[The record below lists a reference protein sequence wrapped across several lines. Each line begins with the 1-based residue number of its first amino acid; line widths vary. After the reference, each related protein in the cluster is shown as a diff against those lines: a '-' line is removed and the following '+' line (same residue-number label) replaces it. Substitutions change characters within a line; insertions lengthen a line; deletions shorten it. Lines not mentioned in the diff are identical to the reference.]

1 MFVRGRAEVPDAPNR
16 AALSDVMSIKVV
28 TAPDRL
34 LRALRRLGAVVALP
48 LAVSLVLAATPA
60 NASTL
65 HTVVQDDTLSL
76 FSPQSLPRFTAT
88 LRWLGVDYLR
98 VSAEWKLEA
107 PDPDMAVTPTG
118 FAAGSRIATDPA
130 AYNSSGM
137 LALDRAVRAATAAG
151 LNVMVD
157 PAFSAP
163 LWATRSRPPSS
174 TTGDPWYTTDINV
187 RQLVDWE
194 TMLAHR
200 YSGSYTPPGATAPL
214 PRVAAFT
221 LWNEPNGSGFLEP
234 QWDGGVPVSADWY
247 RQLVEEAY
255 PAIKAAAP
263 SATVL
268 IGNTSD
274 AGGDAESGRGGV
286 PPLDWIRRLACVD
299 AQLRPI
305 TTGACAHF
313 TTIPADGYAHHP
325 YERSAPP
332 WVPSSSNEAGWAQM
346 GDLGTLQSLLDRL
359 VAMRRLTPGAANLWL
374 TEQGYESNAQLRER
388 PWGEQQQAQLNAEA
402 ELVASGDSQ
411 VASFSQFLLR
421 DTLTSETLAL
431 RQRTADPRPE
441 LRGTWTTGLER
452 EDGGA
457 KPALAMFR
465 SPIVARVTSVTRRVC
480 TAPVGHTRGSITNV
494 QLVTVWGRARPA
506 RSATSIRV
514 QERAAGGAFLTA
526 HTTTSDPI
534 GIFRAQL
541 AVPPGVQVRFQWL
554 QGRSWQS
561 SPAVTPAGQPS

>member
-1 MFVRGRAEVPDAPNR
+1 VIAP
-16 AALSDVMSIKVV
+16 ALVS
-28 TAPDRL
+28 
-34 LRALRRLGAVVALP
+34 RALRRLGATFVVP
-48 LAVSLVLAATPA
+48 LAASLLPAATPA
-60 NASTL
+60 NARTL
-65 HTVVQDDTLSL
+65 HTIVQDDTLSL
-76 FSPQSLPRFTAT
+76 FSAQSLPRSMAT

-107 PDPDMAVTPTG
+107 PEANAARTPRG
-118 FAAGSRIATDPA
+118 FAAGSRLATDPA
-130 AYNSSGM
+130 SYNSSGM
-137 LALDRAVRAATAAG
+137 LALDRAVRAGAGAG
-151 LNVMVD
+151 LSVIVD

-174 TTGDPWYTTDINV
+174 TGGDPWYTTDIDV

-194 TMLAHR
+194 TMLARR

-234 QWDGGVPVSADWY
+234 QWIGGVPVSADWY
-247 RQLVEEAY
+247 RQLLDLAY
-255 PAIKAAAP
+255 PAIKSVSP

-299 AQLRPI
+299 AQLRPLS
-305 TTGACAHF
+305 TGACAHF
-313 TTIPADGYAHHP
+313 QTIPADGYAHHP

-332 WVPSSSNEAGWAQM
+332 WVPSSSREAGWAQM
-346 GDLGTLQSLLDRL
+346 GDLKTLQSLLDRL
-359 VAMRRLTPGAANLWL
+359 VAMHRLAPGAAELWL
-374 TEQGYESNAQLRER
+374 TEQGYESNAQLRDR
-388 PWGEQQQAQLNAEA
+388 PWTEQQQAQLNAEA
-402 ELVASGDSQ
+402 EFLAWSDPH

-431 RQRTADPRPE
+431 RQRTGNPTTE

-452 EDGGA
+452 QDGAA

-465 SPIVARVTSVTRRVC
+465 SPIVTKVLSVTRRAC
-480 TAPVGHTRGSITNV
+480 TAPVGKTRGSTTSV
-494 QLVTVWGRARPA
+494 QLISVWGRARPA
-506 RSATSIRV
+506 RSAVSIRV
-514 QERAAGGAFLTA
+514 QERAPGDSFATA
-526 HTTTSDPI
+526 RTIASD
-534 GIFRAQL
+534 GDGVFETQL
-541 AVPPGVQVRFQWL
+541 AVPPGAQVRFEWHE
-554 QGRSWQS
+554 GGGWQS
-561 SPAVTPAGQPS
+561 SPAVGAAGPAS